1 MNQVINNVDNSNRTN
16 NPINTPKYISA
27 PYIPQTSERV
37 NRILKD
43 HDIKLSN
50 KASNTLF
57 NKLSNVKQKRT
68 KLEKTGAIYKI
79 NCNDCNN
86 VYIGESGKQLR
97 ERVKQHEA
105 AVRNNNISY
114 QVVQHCND
122 NNHTMDF
129 NNIEIL
135 NQNKNVRSRRF
146 LEAFYSASN
155 TNSFN
160 RRMDFSDCY
169 VPVIQ
174 DIIGKSN

>member
-1 MNQVINNVDNSNRTN
+1 M
-16 NPINTPKYISA
+16 K
-27 PYIPQTSERV
+27 
-37 NRILKD
+37 
-43 HDIKLSN
+43 KLLVGS
-50 KASNTLF
+50 
-57 NKLSNVKQKRT
+57 QKRT

-79 NCNDCNN
+79 NCKDCND
-86 VYIGESGKQLR
+86 VYIGESGKQLK

-105 AVRNNNISY
+105 AVRNNNVAY

-129 NNIEIL
+129 DNVKIV

-160 RRMDFSDCY
+160 RRMNFSDCY
-169 VPVIQ
+169 VPLLQ
-174 DIIGKSN
+174 DIIGNSN

>member
-1 MNQVINNVDNSNRTN
+1 MNQVISSIDNRND

-27 PYIPQTSERV
+27 PYIPQTSERI

-79 NCNDCNN
+79 NCKDCND
-86 VYIGESGKQLR
+86 VYIGETGKQLK

-105 AVRNNNISY
+105 AVRNNNIAY

-129 NNIEIL
+129 DNVQIV
-135 NQNKNVRSRRF
+135 NQNTNVRSRRF
-146 LEAFYSASN
+146 LEAFYSACN

-160 RRMDFSDCY
+160 RRMNFSDCY
-169 VPVIQ
+169 VPLLQ
-174 DIIGKSN
+174 DIIGNSN